1 MAICD
6 TPLITINGD
15 RRVIVPAQPRHI
27 FLSHNRN
34 HKPWVRR
41 VAAQWR
47 DLGLRVFFDED
58 SIEPGENLISA
69 IERGISGCDHVVLML
84 SSDALASDWVA
95 MEIAMTRTEDPSGK
109 ARKLIPVLIEPMD
122 MDTIR
127 PAIRCLS
134 IVDLTKPEQR
144 NQQYHHLLRSLGL
157 DTPSLPAVPAFDDP
171 PRIADTRK
179 AVPEEI
185 PTKSADRRVGI
196 ELTIEGDL
204 EEFTAQQ
211 QMNLLAAIKAL
222 LGTSEELIIRNI
234 RSGSVILTLEL
245 SPAQADRLHSAVERG
260 DLRDLGV
267 RSARLLTEQKD
278 APAVATRTKLSTHVQ
293 SYSSPEAIF
302 LKHLGW
308 IEKVAATTCRRNA
321 VWAADA
327 EDFVSWVRMKLMED
341 DYAVIRKFRGESEIK
356 TFIAT
361 VVVRYFHAYSR
372 EQRGRWRPSAAA
384 EQIGVPARELEALVH
399 RDGYT
404 LEQAAEKLRTAG
416 ISTLSDAEMSRLF
429 ARLPERAPL
438 RPVELPS
445 DALDAAESPLRA
457 DERIA
462 ASDASTRHRQI
473 LAAVSRAMEK
483 LEPEDRMIVR
493 MHFSDGYTLAAVARA
508 LNVEQ
513 KPLYRRVHRL
523 QLRLREYLEEEGV
536 SSYTAHELL
545 EVASVADTAL
555 PRTDEAAGELPPPE
569 EVSTVEVNVG
579 PSTQNAASLDSQIQ
593 PLPVA
598 ETERQSGVT
607 DALIRAISH
616 LTPEEQKI
624 VGMHFEGRTFAQM
637 AHTLGLE
644 PRWLYR
650 RVERLRERLKTFLE
664 EDGAWVSEVREVFWD
679 EDAA

>member
-6 TPLITINGD
+6 TPLIAINGD
-15 RRVIVPAQPRHI
+15 HRVIVPAQPRHI

-127 PAIRCLS
+127 PSIRCLN
-134 IVDLTKPEQR
+134 IVDLSQPEQR
-144 NQQYHHLLRSLGL
+144 TQQYHHLLRSLGL

-171 PRIADTRK
+171 AGGADARK
-179 AVPEEI
+179 AVPEEA
-185 PTKSADRRVGI
+185 PAKSGVRRVGI
-196 ELTIEGDL
+196 ELTIDGDL

-211 QMNLLAAIKAL
+211 EMNLLAAIKAL
-222 LGTSEELIIRNI
+222 LGANEELTIRNI
-234 RSGSVILTLEL
+234 RSGSIILTLEI
-245 SPAQADRLHSAVERG
+245 SPDQADRLHRAVERG
-260 DLRDLGV
+260 DLRDFGV
-267 RSARLLTEQKD
+267 RSARVLTELGGPPAEQKD
-278 APAVATRTKLSTHVQ
+278 ARGVGARTNPSTRSQ
-293 SYSSPEAIF
+293 SHSSPEAIF
-302 LKHLGW
+302 LQHLGW
-308 IEKVAATTCRRNA
+308 IERVAATTCRRNG
-321 VWAADA
+321 VREEDA

-341 DYAVIRKFRGESEIK
+341 DYAVVRKFRGESEIK

-384 EQIGVPARELEALVH
+384 EQIGVPARELETLVR

-404 LEQAAEKLRTAG
+404 LEQAGEKLRTAG
-416 ISTLSDAEMSRLF
+416 ISTLSDAEMSRLL

-457 DERIA
+457 DERVA
-462 ASDASTRHRQI
+462 ASDASTRHREI
-473 LAAVSRAMEK
+473 LTAVNRAMEK
-483 LEPEDRMIVR
+483 LEPEDRLIVR
-493 MHFSDGYTLAAVARA
+493 MHFADGYTLAAVARA

-523 QLRLREYLEEEGV
+523 QLRVREYLEEEGV

-545 EVASVADTAL
+545 EVASVADAAL
-555 PRTDEAAGELPPPE
+555 PRTDEVATELPPRE
-569 EVSTVEVNVG
+569 EALNAGVDPSLST
-579 PSTQNAASLDSQIQ
+579 PSAADLDTQIQ

-607 DALIRAISH
+607 DALIRAIGH

-637 AHTLGLE
+637 AHALRLE
-644 PRWLYR
+644 PKWLYR

-664 EDGAWVSEVREVFWD
+664 E
-679 EDAA
+679 